1 MIGLNPWI
9 CLKKQML
16 ELYLTP
22 TDSES
27 VAYSWNE
34 YIKKKKKYIYI
45 YIKLP
50 NSKAPSKYDSKNQ
63 IINRGVSY
71 ISDQQS
77 LKFHVI
83 QRGA

>member
-1 MIGLNPWI
+1 MIHSAENTALSQWFMIGLNPWI

-34 YIKKKKKYIYI
+34 YIKKKNIYI
-45 YIKLP
+45 YI
-50 NSKAPSKYDSKNQ
+50 
-63 IINRGVSY
+63 
-71 ISDQQS
+71 
-77 LKFHVI
+77 
-83 QRGA
+83 

>member
-1 MIGLNPWI
+1 MIRLNPWT

-34 YIKKKKKYIYI
+34 YIKKNIYI

-71 ISDQQS
+71 ISDQHS

>member
-34 YIKKKKKYIYI
+34 YIKKKNIYI